1 MDLASQV
8 KWLQALNERLIAL
21 NEQLAQQRSA
31 DQEER
36 RELLDL
42 VRELSRNLFQAKPLP
57 PPRTPRADLQEPPPD
72 DPPPEFSSEAA
83 IIPSGAEFP
92 DSANPKDLSRLFMS
106 PTAVSRASSQNSPT
120 SSSFRKIAAR
130 CKSRLRQLRTYG
142 FPENMG

>member
-57 PPRTPRADLQEPPPD
+57 PPRTPRADLQEPPP
-72 DPPPEFSSEAA
+72 EFSSEAA

-106 PTAVSRASSQNSPT
+106 PTAVSRKSAPSISSPGL
-120 SSSFRKIAAR
+120 SSKLPEF
-130 CKSRLRQLRTYG
+130 TDFEF
-142 FPENMG
+142 FPEDRRKV

>member
-36 RELLDL
+36 RELLDF

-57 PPRTPRADLQEPPPD
+57 SPPRTPRADLQEPPPD

-83 IIPSGAEFP
+83 IIPSGG
-92 DSANPKDLSRLFMS
+92 R
-106 PTAVSRASSQNSPT
+106 VSRFSQPQGS
-120 SSSFRKIAAR
+120 
-130 CKSRLRQLRTYG
+130 L
-142 FPENMG
+142 

>member
-42 VRELSRNLFQAKPLP
+42 VRELSRNLFQAKPLLP

-106 PTAVSRASSQNSPT
+106 PTAVSRKSAPSISSPGL
-120 SSSFRKIAAR
+120 SSKLPEF
-130 CKSRLRQLRTYG
+130 TDFEF
-142 FPENMG
+142 FPEDHRKV